1 MERRLAA
8 TPALV
13 ETYIDLFVNRRAY
26 TVQSMRPDPESGRH
40 YYYRPK
46 DRESGGPLLLT
57 DKTICDHLRGKI
69 TIGLYAI
76 NPQNQ
81 RCKWVAIDADYARA
95 MDDLLKLQYQLTQDR
110 VESALEMSKRG
121 GHLWVFLAV
130 PLLARK
136 CRIYIY
142 DLAQKLGVPVKGSGL
157 AEGIEVFPKHDE
169 IQEGAFGNAIRGP
182 LGIHRGA
189 KRRFWFYGADYTL
202 EAQIGFLARLR
213 KMTEEELDQ
222 FTAGKELPPN
232 IAKARLE
239 TDPLRAPEARGSARG
254 FCILDYV
261 SETRVVGRN
270 YVTRCPSCALVGRD
284 RGRDNLA
291 ILVSNPRFY
300 QCWAGEGIPAF
311 DHRHRQMSRS
321 GRHLLPSLLTLAHAT
336 RRLAPIP
343 GARC

>member
-1 MERRLAA
+1 VPRRMLA

-13 ETYIDLFVNRRAY
+13 NQYINLFVNRRAY
-26 TVQSMRPDPESGRH
+26 TVQSFRPDPERGRH
-40 YYYRPK
+40 YYYRPTE
-46 DRESGGPLLLT
+46 RGSGAARHLNE
-57 DKTICDHLRGKI
+57 KTISDHLEGKI
-69 TIGLYAI
+69 TIGLYAV
-76 NPQNQ
+76 NPSNQ

-95 MDDLLKLQYQLTQDR
+95 MDDLIRLQYQLTQDR

-121 GHLWVFLAV
+121 GHLWIFLAV

-202 EAQIGFLARLR
+202 EAQIGFLTRLR
-213 KMTEEELDQ
+213 KLTDEELDG
-222 FTAGKELPPN
+222 FTRGKDLPPN
-232 IAKARLE
+232 LAKVRSEAEPLKGHE
-239 TDPLRAPEARGSARG
+239 TRGGRRG

-261 SETRVVGRN
+261 RETRVVGRN
-270 YVTRCPSCALVGRD
+270 YVARCPSCALAGRD

-291 ILVSNPRFY
+291 ILVSDPRFY
-300 QCWAGEGIPAF
+300 QCWAGCTKEMIRAAVGK
-311 DHRHRQMSRS
+311 
-321 GRHLLPSLLTLAHAT
+321 
-336 RRLAPIP
+336 PIP
-343 GARC
+343 VRMTA